1 MERFVEF
8 VTHHYLLASTLVGL
22 LIAYI
27 LVEMQRGG
35 RSVSPQAL
43 TLMVNNSKALV
54 IDLRDP
60 NEFKQGHITG
70 SQNIPYARLAE
81 RSPELAKERPI
92 ILVCQLGQVAGTA
105 ARQLKT
111 QGFQDVFQLEGGI
124 SNWKGASLPL
134 VKK

>member
-8 VTHHYLLASTLVGL
+8 VTHHYLLASALVSL
-22 LIAYI
+22 VIAYF

-35 RSVSPQAL
+35 RGLTPQAL
-43 TLMVNNSKALV
+43 TLLVNKSKALV

-70 SQNIPYARLAE
+70 SRNIPYARLTE
-81 RSPELAKERPI
+81 KLQELPKDGPI

-105 ARQLKT
+105 ARQLKS
-111 QGFQDVFQLEGGI
+111 QGIQDVAKLEGGL
-124 SNWKGASLPL
+124 SNWKSQSLPL